1 VSGGTGKAGAGPET
15 GTPRRPGHDEN
26 KAWKLAL
33 AGLVGG
39 YLALSCYGLVTAYQS
54 HVGQTSGVSASR
66 AISATR
72 IRASDGTSSGAE
84 SSLSPRTG
92 GGSPSPRA
100 RRAVPRPLPVLS
112 IVAFGPDGTS
122 DGDNQG
128 VVYRILDANTGQ
140 PWYSQWYTTPE
151 FGNLRSGT
159 GLMLDLGETMNVRD
173 VRLLLGSQPGADI
186 QVRVGNSLSANLPAA
201 ASLPGA
207 PGGAVR
213 LTTGTASGR
222 YVLIWFTLLP
232 PDGQGHYQISVYNI
246 TVDGT
251 RFSSAG

>member
-1 VSGGTGKAGAGPET
+1 
-15 GTPRRPGHDEN
+15 
-26 KAWKLAL
+26 
-33 AGLVGG
+33 
-39 YLALSCYGLVTAYQS
+39 
-54 HVGQTSGVSASR
+54 
-66 AISATR
+66 
-72 IRASDGTSSGAE
+72 
-84 SSLSPRTG
+84 
-92 GGSPSPRA
+92 
-100 RRAVPRPLPVLS
+100 VLS
-112 IVAFGPDGTS
+112 IAAFGPDGTS

-128 VVYRILDANTGQ
+128 IVYRISGVSTDQ

-159 GLMLDLGETMNVRD
+159 GLMLDLGEAMNVRD

-186 QVRVGNSLSANLPAA
+186 QVRVGNSLSANLPTA
-201 ASLPGA
+201 ASLSGS

-213 LTTGTASGR
+213 LTTAAASGR

-251 RFSSAG
+251 RLSSAG